1 MPHAHIF
8 WLRISMAGDAV
19 VCFSER
25 AIASRKNPI
34 LCMLSDKKRCSQ
46 VVQTPDSCPNAPL
59 DGCRYQIRGVT
70 HKTQSST
77 HAAEAT
83 DLHKKPWDGLQFP
96 LLKNNL

>member
-1 MPHAHIF
+1 
-8 WLRISMAGDAV
+8 MAGDAV

-83 DLHKKPWDGLQFP
+83 GLHKKPWDGLQFP